1 MSKSSEIEKA
11 REKASRFLEATDG
24 MESIAIEISTSYKQL
39 PNKRYVGTHYKI
51 RVAAFCDLR
60 SFFLNL
66 ERLCEKNSFAR
77 YCYMQQIYKF
87 VETSLTRVHEKRSW
101 SSMLNGAFGFTI
113 TFKTHMETFQRDLER
128 ESWQNEEEYAS
139 ACAIATYLT
148 LYFSTYDVL

>member
-1 MSKSSEIEKA
+1 MSRSSGIEKA
-11 REKASRFLEATDG
+11 LKKALRCLGGTDG
-24 MESIAIEISTSYKQL
+24 MESRGNQICTRYEQLLNKSEI
-39 PNKRYVGTHYKI
+39 GTHYKI

-77 YCYMQQIYKF
+77 YCYIQQVYKF
-87 VETSLTRVHEKRSW
+87 VERSLGIIHEKRSW

>member
-1 MSKSSEIEKA
+1 MSRSSEIEKA
-11 REKASRFLEATDG
+11 LKKALGCLKATHE
-24 MESIAIEISTSYKQL
+24 MESQGKEIYTKYKQL

-77 YCYMQQIYKF
+77 YCYIQQIYKF
-87 VETSLTRVHEKRSW
+87 VETSLSRVHEKRSW